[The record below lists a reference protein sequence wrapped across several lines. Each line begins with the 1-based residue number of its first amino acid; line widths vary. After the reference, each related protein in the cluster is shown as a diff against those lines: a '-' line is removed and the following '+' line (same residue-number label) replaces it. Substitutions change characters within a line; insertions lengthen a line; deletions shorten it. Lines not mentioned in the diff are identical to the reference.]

1 MTVELYLVFVVATA
15 LLIATP
21 GPNVAL
27 IVGTSLTHGA
37 RTGLMAMAG
46 VNVGVMIQLAVVA
59 AGLSWLV
66 ELFAQQFRPDPLCR
80 RGLSAV
86 PRHPDPVE
94 GAQAVAAVRR
104 SRRER
109 AFARGFAVAF
119 ANPKTLI
126 FQAAFLPQFLTDG
139 EGRQA
144 QLWLL
149 AATFWVITV
158 VGDAIWV
165 LCAARLNARAVSGR
179 AQLIAD
185 RVSGGI
191 LIAGAGVLLAASR
204 LRAESQH
211 TVAARSRTA
220 SRRLQNPHHLG
231 IAARLRAAR
240 AASRPGGPRY

>member
-1 MTVELYLVFVVATA
+1 MSVELYLVFVVATV

-27 IVGTSLTHGA
+27 IVGTSLRHGA
-37 RTGLMAMAG
+37 RAGLTAMAG
-46 VNVGVMIQLAVVA
+46 VNVGVMVQLVVVA
-59 AGLSWLV
+59 AGLSWIV
-66 ELFAQQFRPDPLCR
+66 ELFAKNFDVIRFVGAAYLLILGIQTLWKARKPAAPQPL
-80 RGLSAV
+80 S
-86 PRHPDPVE
+86 P
-94 GAQAVAAVRR
+94 
-104 SRRER
+104 ER
-109 AFARGFAVAF
+109 AFGRGLAVAF

-149 AATFWVITV
+149 AGTFWIITV

-165 LCAARLNARAVSGR
+165 LCAARLKAAVSSR

-204 LRAESQH
+204 R
-211 TVAARSRTA
+211 
-220 SRRLQNPHHLG
+220 
-231 IAARLRAAR
+231 
-240 AASRPGGPRY
+240 

>member
-1 MTVELYLVFVVATA
+1 LSLQLYLVFVVATA

-27 IVGTSLTHGA
+27 IVGTSLKHGA
-37 RTGLMAMAG
+37 RTGLTAMTG
-46 VNVGVMIQLAVVA
+46 VNIGVMVQLAAVA
-59 AGLSWLV
+59 AGLAWLV
-66 ELFAQQFRPDPLCR
+66 ELFARNFDLIRFIGAAYLLFLGVQTLWKARASAPVQPLSPQR
-80 RGLSAV
+80 AFSRGL
-86 PRHPDPVE
+86 
-94 GAQAVAAVRR
+94 
-104 SRRER
+104 
-109 AFARGFAVAF
+109 AVAF

-149 AATFWVITV
+149 AGTFWIITV

-165 LCAARLNARAVSGR
+165 LCAARLKAAVSGR

-185 RVSGGI
+185 RVSGCI

-204 LRAESQH
+204 R
-211 TVAARSRTA
+211 
-220 SRRLQNPHHLG
+220 
-231 IAARLRAAR
+231 
-240 AASRPGGPRY
+240 

>member
-1 MTVELYLVFVVATA
+1 MSIELYLVFVVATA

-27 IVGTSLTHGA
+27 IVGTSPRHGL
-37 RTGLMAMAG
+37 RTGMMAMAG
-46 VNVGVMIQLAVVA
+46 VNIGVMIQLAVVA
-59 AGLSWLV
+59 AGLSWIV
-66 ELFAQQFRPDPLCR
+66 DLFAKYFDAIRFIGAAYLLLLGIQTLWRARKASVRAPL
-80 RGLSAV
+80 ST
-86 PRHPDPVE
+86 
-94 GAQAVAAVRR
+94 
-104 SRRER
+104 ER

-126 FQAAFLPQFLTDG
+126 FQAAFLPQFLTNG

-158 VGDAIWV
+158 IGDAIWV
-165 LCAARLNARAVSGR
+165 LCASRLKAVVSGR

-204 LRAESQH
+204 R
-211 TVAARSRTA
+211 
-220 SRRLQNPHHLG
+220 
-231 IAARLRAAR
+231 
-240 AASRPGGPRY
+240 